1 MSPDLVV
8 IGNLLVDDLVFAD
21 GRTFMGLAG
30 GAALY
35 AALAARLWGVS
46 VGVSSVAG
54 SDYPAAALDQLAARG
69 VDLAGV
75 RTLGRPGLRTWLL
88 YEERGRRVVHR
99 LGCPAHEEVS
109 PGPDD
114 LPPGWRAARAFHLA
128 PTPLALQRALVARL
142 AAGAAGEGGA
152 GGLLSLDPH
161 QPLSAETLSVWRPI
175 LAQLDLLF
183 LGADEFQLGGG
194 EGAKPALQSLAAG
207 RLQWIALKRGAEGGR
222 LLDVKRGREIAWPGC
237 TQRAVEPTG
246 AGDAF
251 AGGLIAG
258 LIAGAPLEGALEQGV
273 VSAGF
278 AIEAVGAA
286 GLIAATP
293 GEAARRL
300 DELRGTS
307 RSRAPAR
314 SRP

>member
-54 SDYPAAALDQLAARG
+54 SDYPAAVLDQLAGRG

-75 RTLGRPGLRTWLL
+75 RSLGRPGLRTWLL
-88 YEERGRRVVHR
+88 YEECGRRVVHR

-128 PTPLALQRALVARL
+128 PTPLALQRALVASL
-142 AAGAAGEGGA
+142 AAGESS
-152 GGLLSLDPH
+152 GGLRSLDPH
-161 QPLSAETLSVWRPI
+161 QPLSAGTLSAWRPI
-175 LAQLDLLF
+175 LARLDLLL
-183 LGADEFQLGGG
+183 LGADEFQLASG
-194 EGAKPALQSLAAG
+194 ERSKPALQSLAAG
-207 RLQWIALKRGAEGGR
+207 RLKWIALKRGAEGG
-222 LLDVKRGREIAWPGC
+222 LLFDAQRGREIAWPGC

-246 AGDAF
+246 PGDAF
-251 AGGLIAG
+251 AGGFI
-258 LIAGAPLEGALEQGV
+258 
-273 VSAGF
+273 
-278 AIEAVGAA
+278 A

-314 SRP
+314 SRL

>member
-21 GRTFMGLAG
+21 GRTHMGLAG

-35 AALAARLWGVS
+35 TALAARLWGVS

-54 SDYPAAALDQLAARG
+54 SDYPVAALDQLAGRG

-75 RTLGRPGLRTWLL
+75 SRLDRPGLRTWLL
-88 YEERGRRVVHR
+88 YEERGRRIVHR
-99 LGCPAHEEVS
+99 LGCPAHEVVS
-109 PGPDD
+109 PGPED
-114 LPPGWRAARAFHLA
+114 LPTGWRAARAFHLA
-128 PTPLALQRALVARL
+128 PTPLALQRAWVASL
-142 AAGAAGEGGA
+142 AAGEGGA

-161 QPLSAETLSVWRPI
+161 RPLNAGTLSAWRPI

-183 LGADEFQLGGG
+183 LGADEFQLAS
-194 EGAKPALQSLAAG
+194 EDRSNSALRSLAAG
-207 RLQWIALKRGAEGGR
+207 RLAWIALKRGAEGGW
-222 LLDVKRGREIAWPGC
+222 LFDAKRGRELAWPGC
-237 TQRAVEPTG
+237 TPRAVEPTG

-258 LIAGAPLEGALEQGV
+258 LIASAPLEAALEQGV

-278 AIEAVGAA
+278 AIEAPGAA

-300 DELRGTS
+300 GEWRGAS
-307 RSRAPAR
+307 RARAPAR

>member
-21 GRTFMGLAG
+21 GRTSMGLAG

-35 AALAARLWGVS
+35 TALAARLWGVS
-46 VGVSSVAG
+46 VGVSSVVG
-54 SDYPAAALDQLAARG
+54 SDYPSAVLDQLTARG

-88 YEERGRRVVHR
+88 YEECHRRVVHR

-128 PTPLALQRALVARL
+128 PTPLALQRALVASL
-142 AAGAAGEGGA
+142 AAGEGG

-161 QPLSAETLSVWRPI
+161 QPLSAETLSAWRPI

-183 LGADEFQLGGG
+183 LGADEFQLGSG
-194 EGAKPALQSLAAG
+194 ERAKPALQSLAAG
-207 RLQWIALKRGAEGGR
+207 RLKWIALKRGAEGG
-222 LLDVKRGREIAWPGC
+222 LLFDAQRGREIAWPGC

-251 AGGLIAG
+251 AGGFIAG
-258 LIAGAPLEGALEQGV
+258 LIAGAPPERALEQGV

-314 SRP
+314 SRL